1 MPKPLLLRRPS
12 GLYVRF
18 LVPVALRDAVGSRFL
33 VRSLGN
39 RRGDAARLEAARLG
53 YALAIQFAGMKQHMA
68 GETKKDNPRPPRPVV
83 LRTTPLGPSF
93 GVVDYVCQVEANG
106 AARIEADSP
115 EDHARAMEALQLMQ
129 RSAPA
134 AVPAVSAKPSPM
146 LGERIDLFMKQFRQK
161 QRAPA
166 NVLDTEYALRLF
178 LGLVGDRPLVE
189 VDAEAMDIFLDA
201 INHWP
206 PNASKKPAYKGLTPA
221 QVVKKAKK
229 LGEPT
234 ISARTQEK
242 HLDRL
247 RVFFNWC
254 LARRDMDRNPA
265 ASLHVM
271 TREQEETR
279 ERRAFTTDE
288 LATLFDPVRRA
299 EHCATPVR
307 WWLPLLALY
316 TGARAQEL
324 AQLRTDEVEEVAGI
338 WGFHIWALH
347 PSQKIK
353 NRVSKRF
360 VPIHPALLAAGLLDY
375 RADVVSTLGA
385 GPLFPGLGARAGD
398 SLGDWFNRTYLRGA
412 CKITDPGLVFHCFRH
427 TFATVADRLGIPES
441 RIARIT
447 GHSTGGSILRAHY
460 IDAPTLPD
468 RAAAMRAVVF
478 DLPAVPPYQPGQ
490 FASFFAK
497 ATRSTRRRTAVKKR
511 ATRSSKTPLPD

>member
-18 LVPVALRDAVGSRFL
+18 LVPVALRAAVGSRFL

-53 YALAIQFAGMKQHMA
+53 YALSIQFAGMKQHMA
-68 GETKKDNPRPPRPVV
+68 DETKKDSHRPPRAVV
-83 LRTTPLGPSF
+83 LRTGTGNEPF
-93 GVVDYVCQVEANG
+93 NYVCQVEANG

-161 QRAPA
+161 QRAAA

-206 PNASKKPAYKGLTPA
+206 PNATKKPAYKGLAPA

-247 RVFFNWC
+247 RVFFNWSM
-254 LARRDMDRNPA
+254 ARRDIDRNPA

-279 ERRAFTTDE
+279 GRRAFTDAE
-288 LATLFDPVRRA
+288 LATLFDPERRA

-316 TGARAQEL
+316 SGARAQEL
-324 AQLRTDEVEEVAGI
+324 AQLRTDDLEEVAGI
-338 WGFHIWALH
+338 WGFHITARQ
-347 PSQKIK
+347 PSQKLK
-353 NRVSKRF
+353 NRTSKRF

-375 RADVVSTLGA
+375 RADVVATLGA
-385 GPLFPGLGARAGD
+385 GPLFPGLGEKSGD

-412 CKITDPGLVFHCFRH
+412 CGLADRGLVFHCFRN
-427 TFATVADRLGIPES
+427 TFATFADRLGIPES

-447 GHSTGGSILRAHY
+447 GHSTAGSILRAHY

-478 DLPAVPPYQPGQ
+478 DLPDVPPYQPGQ